1 MEAARDW
8 IGEIASFLTAAGF
21 CGSLFISWH
30 ICRARS
36 SASVALSPLVMGLL
50 WTFIWLLY
58 SRETGDALVTRV
70 AAHGYFLTAINVI
83 VHRVFAE
90 VAYSGW
96 QMAVMLPLVYN
107 ARLAMGAKQL
117 GQVAF
122 IFSVVCNMVPITLS
136 VPLFPRLHIDLWKI
150 AIFGL
155 WAVYGSLAEDDP
167 LFASSLIGFFAGI
180 CQVAARSGLLMPEHF
195 HLRQQQLQLYI

>member
-1 MEAARDW
+1 MCAISSFFAINLRHKGRGKTKSAVPCSFSEHPELQPWKQHATGSVKSPA
-8 IGEIASFLTAAGF
+8 FLTAAGF
-21 CGSLFISWH
+21 CGSLFISWQ

-107 ARLAMGAKQL
+107 ARLAMGAK
-117 GQVAF
+117 
-122 IFSVVCNMVPITLS
+122 
-136 VPLFPRLHIDLWKI
+136 
-150 AIFGL
+150 
-155 WAVYGSLAEDDP
+155 
-167 LFASSLIGFFAGI
+167 
-180 CQVAARSGLLMPEHF
+180 AARSGGVHF
-195 HLRQQQLQLYI
+195 LGGVQHGSNYPFRPVVPAATH